1 MAKRKYTAKR
11 DEVTGRWNIFDDKG
25 NHETRTGT
33 INTTRSEARKI
44 AFLLNSGRMLIAKR
58 GTSEPPVARFVP
70 SDPVAPQPGERDYE
84 RMGA

>member
-11 DEVTGRWNIFDDKG
+11 DEVTGKWNIFDDKG

-33 INTTRSEARKI
+33 VNTTRNEARKI

-58 GTSEPPVARFVP
+58 PNTNEPPVAKFVP
-70 SDPVAPQPGERDYE
+70 IDPVAPHEGERDFV
-84 RMGA
+84 A